1 MLNDLATVSKV
12 LVKVV
17 LNTRIMAQI
26 TSKVLSVVP
35 KTTDN
40 GFDYMLLVMDN
51 KDVVTLWPS
60 ELEQYLDQ
68 QQSLAMQQSGFHG
81 FAPLLKAADVAYEK
95 KSVGR
100 GEKKEE
106 EYIIKSIVIHD
117 ELQLISRLADAY
129 IQRMLT
135 I

>member
-1 MLNDLATVSKV
+1 
-12 LVKVV
+12 
-17 LNTRIMAQI
+17 MAQI

-35 KTTDN
+35 KSTDN

-60 ELEQYLDQ
+60 ELEQHLDQ

-81 FAPLLKAADVAYEK
+81 FAPLLKTADVVYEK

-106 EYIIKSIVIHD
+106 EYIIKSIEIQD
-117 ELQLISRLADAY
+117 ALGLIPRLADAY
-129 IQRMLT
+129 IQRMLA

>member
-1 MLNDLATVSKV
+1 MNDLATVSKV

-51 KDVVTLWPS
+51 KDVITLWPS
-60 ELEQYLDQ
+60 ELEQHLDQ
-68 QQSLAMQQSGFHG
+68 QQSLAMQQSSFHG
-81 FAPLLKAADVAYEK
+81 FAPLLKAADV
-95 KSVGR
+95 
-100 GEKKEE
+100 
-106 EYIIKSIVIHD
+106 EYNMKQEDAQIEYTISKIVIND
-117 ELQLISRLADAY
+117 KLGLIPRLADAY
-129 IQRMLT
+129 IQRMLA

>member
-1 MLNDLATVSKV
+1 MNDLATVSKV
-12 LVKVV
+12 SVKVV

-40 GFDYMLLVMDN
+40 GFDYMLLVMEN

-68 QQSLAMQQSGFHG
+68 QQSLAMQQSSFHG
-81 FAPLLKAADVAYEK
+81 FAPLLKASDV
-95 KSVGR
+95 
-100 GEKKEE
+100 
-106 EYIIKSIVIHD
+106 EYNKTQEGDQTEYVISKLIINDK
-117 ELQLISRLADAY
+117 LGLIPRLADAY
-129 IQRMLT
+129 IQRMLA

>member
-1 MLNDLATVSKV
+1 
-12 LVKVV
+12 
-17 LNTRIMAQI
+17 MAQI
-26 TSKVLSVVP
+26 TAKVLSVVP

-40 GFDYMLLVMDN
+40 GYDYILMVMN
-51 KDVVTLWPS
+51 NQDVVTIWPS

-68 QQSLAMQQSGFHG
+68 QQSLAMMQVGFHG
-81 FAPLLKAADVAYEK
+81 FAPLLKTADVVYEK

-106 EYIIKSIVIHD
+106 EYIIKSIEIQD
-117 ELQLISRLADAY
+117 TLKLIPRLADAY
-129 IQRMLT
+129 IQRMLA